1 MIIEAIKWPLAK
13 NNDDS
18 DDSEDD
24 IAPATVSAIARFF
37 QTFIEQ
43 GTSLHI
49 NLNIYSK

>member
-13 NNDDS
+13 NNS

-43 GTSLHI
+43 GSSLHI
-49 NLNIYSK
+49 NLNIYTK